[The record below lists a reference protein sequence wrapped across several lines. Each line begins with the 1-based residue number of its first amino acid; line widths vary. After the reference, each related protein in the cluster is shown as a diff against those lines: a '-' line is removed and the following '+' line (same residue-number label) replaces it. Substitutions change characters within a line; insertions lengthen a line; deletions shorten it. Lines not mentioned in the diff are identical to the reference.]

1 MSNSSLFG
9 FCSAVEIQNFISNGQ
24 GVAVT
29 LRRACPV
36 PVDFSIWEK
45 DRMLFSFDKFKERFS
60 SLRKNGCKISDSF
73 VLEREEETEF
83 FCLLHSLRIVGID
96 SICFSVS
103 SSGHETVVF
112 KEESDK
118 KIFEMLFVVRSG
130 LVCLNIPLVESFC
143 SKLRYSDLVVQDA
156 RSECM
161 CTLVKSVEMF
171 DPFRSNK
178 FSTYAYTSFN
188 NAFKD
193 LIQKSKNHAKLINDF
208 VEKSSLTDVGVF
220 VEPKMSDTFIC
231 ASEIIDMVK
240 NEPSVLGLTDVE
252 VKCVMYVIGDDE
264 RNLDDKAS
272 DLGISRGTLKNRTIS
287 ALEKIKSHISGI
299 LKI

>member
-1 MSNSSLFG
+1 MYNKFSFG
-9 FCSAVEIQNFISNGQ
+9 FCSAIEIQNFIGNGQ
-24 GVAVT
+24 VMAIT
-29 LRRACPV
+29 LRRACPI
-36 PVDFSIWEK
+36 PIDFPIWDK
-45 DRMLFSFDKFKERFS
+45 DRTLFSFEKFKDRFS

-83 FCLLHSLRIVGID
+83 FCLLHSLRIMGIEN
-96 SICFSVS
+96 ICFSVS
-103 SSGHETVVF
+103 PSGHETVVF
-112 KEESDK
+112 REESDRK
-118 KIFEMLFVVRSG
+118 VFEMLFVVRSG

-143 SKLRYSDLVVQDA
+143 SKLRCSDFIAQDT

-188 NAFKD
+188 NTFRD
-193 LIQKSKNHAKLINDF
+193 LILKNKNQAKLISDF
-208 VEKSSLTDVGVF
+208 FEKSTSSDVGVL
-220 VEPKMSDTFIC
+220 VEPKLSDSFVC
-231 ASEIIDMVK
+231 ASEVIDIVK
-240 NEPSVLGLTDVE
+240 NEPYILGLTDVE
-252 VKCVMYVIGDDE
+252 VKCIMYIIGDDD
-264 RNLDDKAS
+264 RNLDDKAG

-287 ALEKIKSHISGI
+287 ALEKIKNHISSI

>member
-1 MSNSSLFG
+1 MSNSCSFG
-9 FCSAVEIQNFISNGQ
+9 FCSATEVENFISNGQ

-36 PVDFSIWEK
+36 PVDFLVWDR
-45 DRMLFSFDKFKERFS
+45 DRMLFSFEKFKEKFS
-60 SLRKNGCKISDSF
+60 SLRKNGCKIYDSF
-73 VLEREEETEF
+73 ILEREEETEF
-83 FCLLHSLRIVGID
+83 FCLLHSLRIMGIEN
-96 SICFSVS
+96 ICFSIS

-112 KEESDK
+112 KEESDR
-118 KIFEMLFVVRSG
+118 KIFEMLFIVRSG

-143 SKLRYSDLVVQDA
+143 SKLRCSDFVSQEA

-161 CTLVKSVEMF
+161 FTLVKSVEMF

-188 NAFKD
+188 NTFKD
-193 LIQKSKNHAKLINDF
+193 MILKNKNHTRLIGEF
-208 VEKSSLTDVGVF
+208 FEKSNYSDAGVF
-220 VEPKMSDTFIC
+220 VEPKLSDTFIC
-231 ASEIIDMVK
+231 ASEVIDIVK
-240 NEPSVLGLTDVE
+240 NRPAILGLTDVE
-252 VKCVMYVIGDDE
+252 VKCIMYVIGDDE

-287 ALEKIKSHISGI
+287 ALEKIKSHISSI